1 MVSRGKGELIKGISK
16 IYSYFDDQYN
26 SKLFAKHLCDDLY
39 IDNEGLQEVI
49 EELNQ
54 AKDNSY
60 KYDFSIIESDVLG
73 NSYEQYLGNILKNT
87 LKKAKLEFSRTYRK
101 EQGIYYT
108 LQTSSFISSGTR
120 LVGT

>member
-87 LKKAKLEFSRTYRK
+87 LKKAKLKFSRTYRK